1 MDEYIEK
8 YLTDILISI
17 NEVESY
23 FVKGNMRYSDF
34 INDTLRQRAVERNIE
49 IIGEAV
55 NRILKIE
62 PAFELA
68 KARAIVNTRNKVIHG
83 YDSVTV
89 DFLWGLVINH
99 IPSLKNEVENLLNK
113 GLIISKRPGPAKVE

>member
-17 NEVESY
+17 NEIESY
-23 FVKGNMRYSDF
+23 FVKGNMRYDKF
-34 INDTLRQRAVERNIE
+34 AKNILRQRAVERNVE

-62 PAFELA
+62 PTFELA
-68 KARAIVNTRNKVIHG
+68 NARAIVNTRNKVIHG
-83 YDSVTV
+83 YDSITA

-99 IPSLKNEVENLLNK
+99 IPKLKNEVVDLLNNQ
-113 GLIISKRPGPAKVE
+113 I

>member
-8 YLTDILISI
+8 HLTDILISI
-17 NEVESY
+17 NEIESY
-23 FVKGNMRYSDF
+23 FVKGNMRYDKF
-34 INDTLRQRAVERNIE
+34 AKNILRQRAVERNVE

-68 KARAIVNTRNKVIHG
+68 NARAIVNTRTKFFISSSFPFHKYSAER
-83 YDSVTV
+83 YDERTNGPLSTC
-89 DFLWGLVINH
+89 LY
-99 IPSLKNEVENLLNK
+99 
-113 GLIISKRPGPAKVE
+113 SKE

>member
-8 YLTDILISI
+8 HLTDILISI
-17 NEVESY
+17 NEIESY
-23 FVKGNMRYSDF
+23 FVKGKMRYDDF
-34 INDTLRQRAVERNIE
+34 ANNILRQRAVERNIE

-62 PAFELA
+62 PAFEIV

-83 YDSVTV
+83 YDSITT

-99 IPSLKNEVENLLNK
+99 IFQFL
-113 GLIISKRPGPAKVE
+113 

>member
-8 YLTDILISI
+8 YLTDIQISI
-17 NEVESY
+17 NEIESY
-23 FVKGNMRYSDF
+23 FIKGNMRYDDF
-34 INDTLRQRAVERNIE
+34 ANDILRQRAVERNIE

-55 NRILKIE
+55 SKILKIE

-83 YDSVTV
+83 YDSITA
-89 DFLWGLVINH
+89 DFLWSLVINH
-99 IPSLKNEVENLLNK
+99 IPTLKNEVESILKNGK
-113 GLIISKRPGPAKVE
+113 H

>member
-17 NEVESY
+17 NEIESY
-23 FVKGNMRYSDF
+23 FIKGNMRYDNF
-34 INDTLRQRAVERNIE
+34 AKDMLRQRAVERNIE

-68 KARAIVNTRNKVIHG
+68 NARAIVNTRNKVIHG
-83 YDSVTV
+83 YDSVTAV
-89 DFLWGLVINH
+89 FLWGLVINH
-99 IPSLKNEVENLLNK
+99 IPALKNEVENLLNN
-113 GLIISKRPGPAKVE
+113 RNP